1 MTQTTENSDVHQA
14 LASRTA
20 AALIAGGLA
29 WTTAGLLHADDGWR
43 FDIAAVVWFAADVAL
58 LVGLLGLFVLRPHG
72 NSRLGSAALVL
83 ACIARVTFAAGELV
97 SLVDGNDEGPLI
109 PVGAL
114 LTAVTLTTY
123 GIVVLRRRHSGAGRW
138 SLLVMGLYPIVA
150 MFPVVAITGEPS
162 TILIAG
168 WGLPAALIGAAGL
181 SSAR

>member
-1 MTQTTENSDVHQA
+1 M
-14 LASRTA
+14 
-20 AALIAGGLA
+20 
-29 WTTAGLLHADDGWR
+29 
-43 FDIAAVVWFAADVAL
+43 
-58 LVGLLGLFVLRPHG
+58 
-72 NSRLGSAALVL
+72 
-83 ACIARVTFAAGELV
+83 
-97 SLVDGNDEGPLI
+97 
-109 PVGAL
+109 
-114 LTAVTLTTY
+114 TLTTY